1 MKIFIAFFLTNAIIY
16 GSLTI
21 VIKLYLKDK
30 GLDVTFLYAGISDIK
45 NFGKYKRESI
55 SNSIIYYVYI
65 MSLVFTIGSILMLI
79 LVNVFQYKY
88 F

>member
-1 MKIFIAFFLTNAIIY
+1 MNGIIY

-45 NFGKYKRESI
+45 NFGKYKRDSI

-65 MSLVFTIGSILMLI
+65 MSIISTFGSILILI
-79 LVNVFQYKY
+79 LVNALQYKY